1 MLLESWHSVP
11 VQVKRSVIAS
21 SRQPNATAARLL
33 FVFTLGLVWHAVFV
47 EGVMD
52 PLLRVG
58 EPVEVD
64 PTKREF
70 PYYEWQ
76 GPSQSF
82 RRHDTDGTGT
92 ISLQEWAKRNSD
104 EEGFHMG
111 DCNGDQVLTWHE
123 YHQLRFWGRQC
134 PSY

>member
-1 MLLESWHSVP
+1 MLW
-11 VQVKRSVIAS
+11 
-21 SRQPNATAARLL
+21 LL
-33 FVFTLGLVWHAVFV
+33 WYAVFV
-47 EGVMD
+47 EGVTK
-52 PLLRVG
+52 PLLGVR
-58 EPVEVD
+58 EPLETD
-64 PTKREF
+64 PAKNGF

-76 GPSQSF
+76 GPHVEF

-92 ISLQEWAKRNSD
+92 ISIQEWAKRNSD

-111 DCNGDQVLTWHE
+111 NCNGDQVLTWHE